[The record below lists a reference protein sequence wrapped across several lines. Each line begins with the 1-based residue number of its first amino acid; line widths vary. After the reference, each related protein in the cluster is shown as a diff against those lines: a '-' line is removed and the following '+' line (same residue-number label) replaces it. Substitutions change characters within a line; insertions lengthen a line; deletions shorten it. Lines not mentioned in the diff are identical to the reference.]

1 MHTILILNTVY
12 SATSVTKEKS
22 GQNWNCC
29 IGQFSVFVPYLALE
43 RKGHVDKH
51 VFRKWFESVYLS
63 LLIVA
68 TNWCCG
74 SKATPCTK
82 LLCSGKIASRWPV
95 MKSKYTCL
103 ILKIFVENCVGKRH
117 LYSSH
122 FSGLTKFLTFLDFLK
137 FLSLHWKLYPFE
149 QIIPNSFKYH

>member
-1 MHTILILNTVY
+1 MYAYNSY
-12 SATSVTKEKS
+12 FEY
-22 GQNWNCC
+22 C
-29 IGQFSVFVPYLALE
+29 IFCNICDERKIWSKLKLLHWSIFSVFVPYLALE
-43 RKGHVDKH
+43 RKVHVEKH
-51 VFRKWFESVYLS
+51 VFRKWFKSVYLS

-103 ILKIFVENCVGKRH
+103 ILKIFVENCVGKHH
-117 LYSSH
+117 LHGSH
-122 FSGLTKFLTFLDFLK
+122 FSGLTKFPDFSSYFLMFC
-137 FLSLHWKLYPFE
+137 FF
-149 QIIPNSFKYH
+149 